1 MDTAKLSQIIEAAL
15 MAAGRPLSTKDF
27 VGLFGEAEQ
36 PQAQDLDDAL
46 KRLEERHGEDSP
58 LELVK
63 VSSGH
68 RLQVRAEYSPWV
80 SRLWEE
86 RTPRYSRA
94 FMETLSIIAYRQPV
108 TRGDIEDIRGVGVS
122 STIMRTL
129 LDRRWV
135 RAVGHRDVPGRPAL
149 YGTTREFLD
158 YFGLSSLSELPEL
171 EELRDLDQI
180 NVELDFGDGAANAE
194 PMAADGEAEAEAT
207 ETAESGEASAEDAPA
222 LATVTPIRPGA
233 LHEAAELEGD
243 EISDGQSDD
252 PESDEDPTPEP
263 AAERHADA
271 TDSAEGDDAPEA
283 DAPEADAYEAEPEA
297 EVLAGGDDEP
307 REELTEDQPSAAA
320 DDADDDDEERNSA
333 Q

>member
-1 MDTAKLSQIIEAAL
+1 

-36 PQAQDLDDAL
+36 PQAQDLESAI
-46 KRLEERHGEDSP
+46 RLLEQRHGEDSP

-68 RLQVRAEYSPWV
+68 RLQVRTEYSPWV

-194 PMAADGEAEAEAT
+194 AATPSEGAAGASRAEGEAE
-207 ETAESGEASAEDAPA
+207 APA

-233 LHEAAELEGD
+233 LVGEASDIEDALAADTHGD
-243 EISDGQSDD
+243 G
-252 PESDEDPTPEP
+252 TEP
-263 AAERHADA
+263 AEHEPSSNAQDVTTVAGQDRE
-271 TDSAEGDDAPEA
+271 SAGNGDGDDVAAPA
-283 DAPEADAYEAEPEA
+283 SDSYEAEPDS
-297 EVLAGGDDEP
+297 EVLADAGEAGDAVEHDHKPAAEQAA
-307 REELTEDQPSAAA
+307 QP
-320 DDADDDDEERNSA
+320 DASDDDDERNSA

>member
-46 KRLEERHGEDSP
+46 KLLEERHGENSP

-63 VSSGH
+63 VASGH

-194 PMAADGEAEAEAT
+194 AV
-207 ETAESGEASAEDAPA
+207 TAEGEPTARPETDEGDTEAPA
-222 LATVTPIRPGA
+222 LATVTPIRPHA
-233 LHEAAELEGD
+233 LEQMGEGDSEELARGRGETHEDMSPEASAEL
-243 EISDGQSDD
+243 
-252 PESDEDPTPEP
+252 P
-263 AAERHADA
+263 AAAADNDA
-271 TDSAEGDDAPEA
+271 GDGDTDTDALE
-283 DAPEADAYEAEPEA
+283 EDAYEAEPEA
-297 EVLAGGDDEP
+297 EVLADDDEP
-307 REELTEDQPSAAA
+307 RGEFTDEQASASDDQAVG
-320 DDADDDDEERNSA
+320 DHGEDDDDERNSA